1 MGGVLPLCPQRTS
14 KYVTKF
20 SNHVDGVGWG
30 RLSMFCPRRTSKYV
44 TSFSNQV
51 HGVDHTKSVAVSV
64 RTLLTVALH
73 QYVQRHVEDY
83 SKSCIQQALLGWT
96 VPISTG
102 RRGEMTHRHSLQ
114 PLFLDL
120 QDRKASFPQH
130 EMILKKEHHGIATKK
145 NKKRFKCA
153 ETSRLM
159 HFEVIHKC
167 QRR

>member
-1 MGGVLPLCPQRTS
+1 
-14 KYVTKF
+14 
-20 SNHVDGVGWG
+20 
-30 RLSMFCPRRTSKYV
+30 MFCPRRTSKYV
-44 TSFSNQV
+44 TSFSNHV

-73 QYVQRHVEDY
+73 QYVQRHVEY
-83 SKSCIQQALLGWT
+83 SKSCTASVAWLNRANFDWQAWGNDSQALVAASVFGLARQKSL
-96 VPISTG
+96 ISTA
-102 RRGEMTHRHSLQ
+102 RN
-114 PLFLDL
+114 DL
-120 QDRKASFPQH
+120 KR
-130 EMILKKEHHGIATKK
+130 EHHGIATKK